1 VSRRS
6 AATNPADAAWDSDP
20 VQIDVLG
27 PLEVRDAG
35 GSPVPVTGARLRTL
49 LTRLALDAGRPV
61 GFGVLVDALWGDE
74 PPADEANALQ
84 TLVSRLRRALGGPD
98 TVVQSQAGYRLA
110 VERDA
115 VDAARFERLAADGA
129 QALRAGDT
137 REAARV
143 LAVALALWR
152 GPALADSTGEALLP
166 FAARLEDL
174 RLAAAVDRID
184 ADLAI
189 GDPAVLVPELEA
201 LAAAHPLHERVA
213 GQLMRALGASGR
225 QADALIAYDRLR
237 ARLADELGVDPGA
250 DVQQIHVEL
259 LRGEIASRPR
269 PPRRTN
275 LKAQL
280 TSFVGREEEV
290 ARIGKSLEQHRL
302 VTLVGPGGAG
312 KTRLAA
318 EATAQVGD
326 SAADGVWF
334 VELAQVTAGADV
346 PQAVLGSL
354 GLREAHLL
362 DRRGKLSA
370 RDAITRLLEALAGA
384 QTLLVLDNCE
394 HVIDASARLAD
405 QLLAECPDLR
415 ILTTSREPLGIFGE
429 LLLAVPPLNQPAP
442 TAGAD
447 EALEYPAVRLFADR
461 AATVRPDFEVSDATV
476 ATVVEIVRR
485 LDGLPLAIEL
495 AAARLRSL
503 PVDEIAR
510 RLTDRFRLLT
520 GGSRTALPRH
530 RTLRAVVEWSWDLL
544 TDEERRFAE
553 QLAVFPSGV
562 TVDTATAVSDVAGDD
577 VPDLIA
583 SLIDKSL
590 LQPID
595 DGRRARML
603 ETIREYGIERLGERG
618 ELGAVRRRH
627 ADYFAKLLAE
637 AEPHLTTA
645 DQLPWFA
652 LIGDE
657 RDNLVAAMRYRC
669 DIGDADGALA
679 MAVALSS
686 YAMMLGNHAEIAT
699 WTGDALAVEG
709 GTDEQ
714 LRLTAL
720 AIGAMHSAANESATE
735 DVVAAGMEYLR
746 DLAHR
751 LATVEPNRSRF
762 IAILRAAVAYFA
774 GDRELTERFI
784 AETLES
790 DDPWSRAGLRMFRAA
805 IAENDGDVEGMRA
818 NTELALA
825 EFRQIGERWGLA
837 NGLRLQAQLQMLDGR
852 LDEAHETYEEALA
865 LADELK
871 SRDDECLLLGRLA
884 DIEIRRGDLGRAREY
899 IARAKRAADESGAL
913 WESVFTMA
921 MLGAIEHRAGNR
933 DEARR
938 LQREAMARAAAMP
951 RGHPALGHLRAILL
965 AVGARVAFEDGELAE
980 ARDRAAESFTA
991 AVGTRD
997 MPVIASVGVTLA
1009 ELAARSGEPAA
1020 AAMML
1025 GAAARLRGA
1034 DDATA
1039 PDIADLTDLIRA
1051 ELGGPRFA
1059 ELYAQGKALD
1069 RPAAIERLD
1078 PA

>member
-1 VSRRS
+1 M
-6 AATNPADAAWDSDP
+6 
-20 VQIDVLG
+20 QIDVLG

-35 GSPVPVTGARLRTL
+35 GRLVAVTGARLRTL
-49 LTRLALDAGRPV
+49 LVRLALGAGRPV
-61 GFGVLVDALWGDE
+61 SVAALVDAVWGDE
-74 PPADEANALQ
+74 PPVDEANALQ
-84 TLVSRLRRALGGPD
+84 TLVSRLRRTLGSPE
-98 TVVQSQAGYRLA
+98 TVIQSLAGYRLA
-110 VERDA
+110 VEPEH
-115 VDAARFERLAADGA
+115 VDAFRFERLVAEGA
-129 QALRAGDT
+129 RALRAGET
-137 REAARV
+137 RDAARS
-143 LAVALALWR
+143 LALALGLCR
-152 GPALADSTGEALLP
+152 GPALADVPGEALIP
-166 FAARLEDL
+166 FAARLDDL
-174 RLAAAVDRID
+174 RLGAAVDRID

-201 LAAAHPLHERVA
+201 LVAAHPLHERA
-213 GQLMRALGASGR
+213 TGQLMRALGASGR
-225 QADALIAYDRLR
+225 PADALIVFDRLR
-237 ARLADELGVDPGA
+237 VRLADELGVDPGPE
-250 DVQQIHVEL
+250 VQRIHLAL
-259 LRGEIASRPR
+259 LRGELTTQPR
-269 PPRRTN
+269 SARRTN

-318 EATAQVGD
+318 EAGARVGD
-326 SAADGVWF
+326 SAADGIWL
-334 VELAQVTAGADV
+334 VELAQVTTGADV
-346 PQAVLGSL
+346 PQSVLGSL
-354 GLREAHLL
+354 GLRETHLL

-370 RDAITRLLEALAGA
+370 TDAITRLLEALSST

-405 QLLAECPDLR
+405 QLLAECPELR
-415 ILTTSREPLGIFGE
+415 ILATSREPLGIFGE
-429 LLLAVPPLNQPAP
+429 VLLAVPPLNQPVP
-442 TAGAD
+442 NAGAA
-447 EALEYPAVRLFADR
+447 EALEYPAVQLFADR
-461 AATVRPDFEVSDATV
+461 AAAVRPDFEVTDATV

-510 RLTDRFRLLT
+510 RLSDRFRLLT

-544 TDEERRFAE
+544 TDDERRFAE
-553 QLAVFPSGV
+553 QLSVFPSGI
-562 TVDTATAVSDVAGDD
+562 TADSAMAVSDVDPAE

-590 LQPID
+590 LQPLD
-595 DGRRARML
+595 GGRRARML
-603 ETIREYGIERLGERG
+603 ETIREYGTERLAERG
-618 ELGAVRRRH
+618 ELGEVCLRH
-627 ADYFAKLLAE
+627 ADYFADRLAE
-637 AEPHLTTA
+637 AEPHLTAA

-652 LIGDE
+652 LVDAE
-657 RDNLVAAMRYRC
+657 RDNMVAAMRYRC

-679 MAVALSS
+679 MAVALAS

-714 LRLTAL
+714 LRLVAL
-720 AIGAMHSAANESATE
+720 AIAAMSSATNDTSSDE
-735 DVVAAGMEYLR
+735 AAAGMEYLR
-746 DLAHR
+746 DLAHQ
-751 LATVEPNRSRF
+751 LVSVDPERSRF
-762 IAILRAAVAYFA
+762 VAILRAAVAYFA

-790 DDPWSRAGLRMFRAA
+790 GDAWARAGLRMFRAA
-805 IAENDGDVEGMRA
+805 IAENDGDVEGMRE
-818 NTELALA
+818 NTTVALA

-837 NGLRLQAQLQMLDGR
+837 NGLRLQAQLELLDGR
-852 LDEAHETYEEALA
+852 LDDAHETYQEALA

-884 DIEIRRGDLGRAREY
+884 DIEIRRGDLDRAREY
-899 IARAKRAADESGAL
+899 MARAKRAADESGAV

-921 MLGAIEHRAGNR
+921 MLGAIEQRAGNR
-933 DEARR
+933 GEARR
-938 LQREAMARAAAMP
+938 LQGEAMARASVMP
-951 RGHPALGHLRAILL
+951 PGHPALGHLRAILL
-965 AVGARVAFEDGELAE
+965 AVGARIGFEDGDVTD
-980 ARDRAAESFTA
+980 ARALAAESFAA

-1009 ELAARSGEPAA
+1009 EIVATSGDAAGAA
-1020 AAMML
+1020 VML

-1034 DDATA
+1034 DDLTA
-1039 PDIADLTDLIRA
+1039 REIAELADLLRG
-1051 ELGGPRFA
+1051 ELGTEGFA
-1059 ELYAQGKALD
+1059 ERYAEGKALD
-1069 RPAAIERLD
+1069 RNAAIERLD
-1078 PA
+1078 PTASRGDPERAASSAWFG

>member
-1 VSRRS
+1 M
-6 AATNPADAAWDSDP
+6 
-20 VQIDVLG
+20 QIDVLG
-27 PLEVRDAG
+27 PLEVRDAAG
-35 GSPVPVTGARLRTL
+35 RPVAVTGTRLRTL

-61 GFGVLVDALWGDE
+61 GVSVLVDAVWGAE
-74 PPADEANALQ
+74 PPVDEANALQ

-98 TVVQSQAGYRLA
+98 TVAQSQAGYRLA
-110 VERDA
+110 VEADA
-115 VDAARFERLAADGA
+115 VDAVRFERLAADGA
-129 QALRAGDT
+129 QALRAGDA
-137 REAARV
+137 REAAHV
-143 LAVALALWR
+143 LANALGLWR
-152 GPALADSTGEALLP
+152 GPALADSVGEALIP
-166 FAARLEDL
+166 FAARLDDV

-189 GDPAVLVPELEA
+189 GDPTVLVPELEA

-225 QADALIAYDRLR
+225 QADALAAFERLR
-237 ARLADELGVDPGA
+237 ARLADELGVDPGT
-250 DVQQIHVEL
+250 DVQQIHVGL
-259 LRGEIASRPR
+259 LRGEIASRPQ

-290 ARIGKSLEQHRL
+290 ARISKSLEQHRL

-326 SAADGVWF
+326 SAADGVWM
-334 VELAQVTAGADV
+334 VELAQVTTGADV

-362 DRRGKLSA
+362 DRRGNLSA
-370 RDAITRLLEALAGA
+370 RDAITRILEALAGT
-384 QTLLVLDNCE
+384 QTLLILDNCE

-405 QLLAECPDLR
+405 QLLAECADLR
-415 ILTTSREPLGIFGE
+415 VLATSREPLGIFGE
-429 LLLAVPPLNQPAP
+429 VLLAVPPLNQPAA
-442 TAGAD
+442 TAGAA

-461 AATVRPDFEVSDATV
+461 GAAVRPDFEVTDRTV

-544 TDEERRFAE
+544 TDEERSLAE
-553 QLAVFPSGV
+553 QLSVFPSGV
-562 TVDTATAVSDVAGDD
+562 TADTATAVTDVDAAD
-577 VPDLIA
+577 VPDLLA

-595 DGRRARML
+595 GGRRMRML
-603 ETIREYGIERLGERG
+603 ETIREYGLERLGEQA
-618 ELGAVRRRH
+618 ELGAVRERH
-627 ADYFAKLLAE
+627 ADYFADVLAE
-637 AEPHLTTA
+637 AEPYLTTA

-657 RDNLVAAMRYRC
+657 RDNMVAAMRYRC

-679 MAVALSS
+679 MAIALGS
-686 YAMMLGNHAEIAT
+686 YAMMLGNHADIAT
-699 WTGDALAVEG
+699 WIGDALAVPG
-709 GTDEQ
+709 GSDEQ
-714 LRLTAL
+714 LRLIATAI
-720 AIGAMHSAANESATE
+720 AAMHTATSDTASDE
-735 DVVAAGMEYLR
+735 DVEAGKFYLR

-751 LATVEPNRSRF
+751 LVALDPDRSRF
-762 IAILRAAVAYFA
+762 VAILRAAVAYFS
-774 GDRELTERFI
+774 GERDLTERFI
-784 AETLES
+784 CETVES
-790 DDPWSRAGLRMFRAA
+790 GDPWSRAGLRMLRAA
-805 IAENDGDVEGMRA
+805 IAENDGDVEGMRT
-818 NTELALA
+818 NTALALA

-837 NGLRLQAQLQMLDGR
+837 NGLRLQAQLQILDGR
-852 LDEAHETYEEALA
+852 LDEAHETYKEALA
-865 LADELK
+865 LADEIK

-884 DIEIRRGDLGRAREY
+884 DIEIRRGDLDRAREY
-899 IARAKRAADESGAL
+899 MERAKRAADESGAL
-913 WESVFTMA
+913 WESVYTMA
-921 MLGAIEHRAGNR
+921 MLGAIEQRAGNR

-938 LQREAMARAAAMP
+938 LQRDAMSRAAAMP
-951 RGHPALGHLRAILL
+951 AGHPALGHLRAILL
-965 AVGARVAFEDGELAE
+965 AVGARIGFEDGDVTE
-980 ARDRAAESFTA
+980 ANRLAAESFAA

-1009 ELAARSGEPAA
+1009 DIATQSGDAAG

-1025 GAAARLRGA
+1025 GAAARVRGA

-1039 PDIADLTDLIRA
+1039 GEVTDLTDRLRA
-1051 ELGGPRFA
+1051 ELGDDRFA

-1069 RPAAIERLD
+1069 RTAAIERLD
-1078 PA
+1078 PVGSVDPERPRDAIWLG